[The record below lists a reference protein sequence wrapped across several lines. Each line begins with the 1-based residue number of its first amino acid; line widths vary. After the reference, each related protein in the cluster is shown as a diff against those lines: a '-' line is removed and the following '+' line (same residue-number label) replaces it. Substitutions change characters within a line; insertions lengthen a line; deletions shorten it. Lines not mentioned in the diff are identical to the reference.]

1 MGVSGYIFKG
11 RPAAV
16 LNHEVPIM
24 VKSSREQMEQDEK
37 KLLSEL
43 VKNSKENLDRIAK
56 QCGFSTQKAWRI
68 IKQLEA
74 KGLIWGYTAVFDE
87 EKLGLKHYM
96 IMIKRNQKNVDENIV
111 ETIISPKW
119 DDIIKEMKI
128 TIETSC
134 YTHGCYDWVIMF
146 TAENIMQAKKF
157 SQLLSKRYPGL
168 IQEMQILQTLKCIR
182 KQYVLN
188 PERTALKKLV

>member
-1 MGVSGYIFKG
+1 MT
-11 RPAAV
+11 
-16 LNHEVPIM
+16 
-24 VKSSREQMEQDEK
+24 KSRKEQMEQDEK
-37 KLLSEL
+37 RLLSEL

-56 QCGFSTQKAWRI
+56 HCGFSTQKAWRI

-96 IMIKRNQKNVDENIV
+96 LMIKRNSKNVNENIV
-111 ETIISPKW
+111 ETIISTKW
-119 DDIIKEMKI
+119 DDLVKEMKI

-134 YTHGCYDWVIMF
+134 YTHGCYDWVVMF
-146 TAENIMQAKKF
+146 TAESIMQAKKF
-157 SQLLSKRYPGL
+157 SQLLCKRYPGL
-168 IQEMQILQTLKCIR
+168 IEETQILQTLKCVR